1 MRASDYSS
9 IALYVG
15 VLLVTGIFLA
25 IFTIIAAYTA
35 WGMILPVS
43 DSNMEAIFRSKFGMH
58 VMLLP
63 NKLATA
69 TIYVYLAWMT
79 ILLWQLLP
87 LEWGIVYTVLALLLF
102 FNLHFVFS
110 GLSRRVIM
118 HSKAMQNEA
127 IFSNSQLLTMHQKDY
142 DKAFLEM
149 VQSNQRPTMILSLF
163 SPSVS
168 ANDVRQHYHSDN
180 VTAEEHESQTSDV
193 LQQNSEHPLAQM
205 MATPLKLELRKQ
217 TRANTKRYQWPSVV
231 IALTTILEVC
241 DFK

>member
-1 MRASDYSS
+1 
-9 IALYVG
+9 
-15 VLLVTGIFLA
+15 
-25 IFTIIAAYTA
+25 
-35 WGMILPVS
+35 
-43 DSNMEAIFRSKFGMH
+43 
-58 VMLLP
+58 MLLP

-87 LEWGIVYTVLALLLF
+87 LEWGIVYTVVPLLLF
-102 FNLHFVFS
+102 FYLHFVFS
-110 GLSRRVIM
+110 GLSQVIM

-149 VQSNQRPTMILSLF
+149 VQSNQQCPTMILSLF

-168 ANDVRQHYHSDN
+168 ANDVQQHYHSDN

-193 LQQNSEHPLAQM
+193 LQRNSEQPLAQM
-205 MATPLKLELRKQ
+205 VATPLKLELRKQ
-217 TRANTKRYQWPSVV
+217 TRANTKCYQWPSVV